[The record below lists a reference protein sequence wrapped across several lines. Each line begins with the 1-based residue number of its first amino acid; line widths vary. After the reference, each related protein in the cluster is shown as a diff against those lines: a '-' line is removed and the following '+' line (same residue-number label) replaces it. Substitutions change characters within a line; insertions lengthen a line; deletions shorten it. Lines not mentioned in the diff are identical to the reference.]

1 MTIAFVPVRCGSKSI
16 PMKNIKLFCGQPLV
30 YWMVKALQDAEGIDQ
45 IFIATDS
52 EEIKSIV
59 NGFGFDKVTV
69 YDREHEN
76 AEDTSSSE
84 SVMLEFLHKNEF
96 SDDDLFV
103 LAQATSPLTE
113 TRDIDDALNLYRRSE
128 VDSMLTCTRVKK
140 FLWTDNGAP
149 LNYDFTKR
157 PRRQDFD
164 GVLVEN
170 GAFYISTVGNVKEY
184 QNRLSGKIAIYEMAE
199 FKAVDID
206 ELDDWLIA
214 EKMMMKYLL
223 SSRTGNNE

>member
-59 NGFGFDKVTV
+59 DGFGFDKVTV
-69 YDREHEN
+69 YDREREN

-113 TRDIDDALNLYRRSE
+113 TGDIDDALGIYRRSE
-128 VDSMLTCTRVKK
+128 ADSLLTCTRHKK
-140 FLWTDNGAP
+140 FLWADNGAP
-149 LNYDFTKR
+149 LNYDYKQR

-164 GVLVEN
+164 GILVEN
-170 GAFYISTVGNVKEY
+170 GAFYISTVGNVKKY

-214 EKMMMKYLL
+214 EKMMMKHLL
-223 SSRTGNNE
+223 LNRTGNNE